1 MRKLLTQLRDI
12 DNYIDDVLTHTSDL
26 SKHIAAVREF
36 FIGIHGLSPCPD
48 IITKITDAPRPQTVK
63 QL

>member
-26 SKHIAAVREF
+26 SKHIVAVRQF
-36 FIGIHGLSPCPD
+36 FDQVCRTNLTLRPTACQIGLRTIKL
-48 IITKITDAPRPQTVK
+48 
-63 QL
+63 